1 MANGL
6 AWGTAAKI
14 AAREMRHSRGKFLFV
29 VLSVAIGVAAL
40 TGVRGFSASFRAT
53 LLDRARSI
61 MAADLAA
68 KSIQQ
73 TTPEEMKGLEGIRA
87 SGVEMTTVTE
97 MMSMAAPPQSMMPL
111 LVSLKAVDP
120 ALYPF
125 YGEISLAP
133 AMSLKTALGPGSV
146 AVGDDLLLRTGLHVG
161 DDVRVGGK
169 LFRIAATVVDE
180 PDRLSGNF
188 EAGPRVLISRA
199 ALDATGLLAPG
210 NHATERVLF
219 KLPPPT
225 DGRPVSDAAV
235 AALKTKIA
243 ALLPEAQVTD
253 YRETN
258 PSLTEGLDRAT
269 SLLSLMSLVALVLGA
284 VGVAMAMRA
293 HLQQR
298 LDTIAIMKSLGARSG
313 QIMKIYLLQTLLL
326 GLAGGLLGVL
336 LGVAV
341 QLAFPMVLGKLINVP
356 TELHLQWRAI
366 FTGLGAGILTTL
378 LFTLPPLL
386 DIRGIRPS
394 LILRRD
400 TESDFGDDGGLSLAR
415 RVLGRLPWVALAL
428 VVTMVSVVVVGRHW
442 PGHSLELLLEG
453 ICLFAAAGFGPAIWS
468 WVRRKP
474 VQAGSFLLILAGI
487 ALIATTLSDSAE
499 VGRVFSVGLVIVL
512 LVLLL
517 LRRQPGRQRTRLHLP
532 SALRHGLANLYR
544 PGNPSAALLAALG
557 MGVMQIMLVFLV
569 QRAVVNELHITS
581 APNLPNVFLVDIA
594 NSEID
599 GIQRVLKAQPGVTTQ
614 PELVPMVGARVE
626 AIDGVTAAEAR
637 AKADEE
643 RAQEQAQGTPRNVR
657 RRRMPRSVNLTW
669 AEDVPVGTKVV
680 AGEWWKAGE
689 RGPELAIS
697 QQEADWLGV
706 KLGSTITFA
715 VEDQQIAATVVAL
728 TKDDGRHLFGRAQF
742 TLPKAALDGLPVVW
756 SGGVHVTPERV
767 GELQRAL
774 YAAYPTVTVINVA
787 QAMETVRAVV
797 IQITYVIQF
806 LAAFS
811 IFAGVVILASSIAGT
826 KYRRIREVVVL
837 KTLGATR
844 GRIAAIFSIEFAV
857 LGLVAGVVGIGFA
870 NLITRTILHQMNV
883 AYQAQLLL
891 NFSALAGVAALTVA
905 TGWMASYRILEQ
917 KPLEVLREE

>member
-1 MANGL
+1 MASGL

-14 AAREMRHSRGKFLFV
+14 AAREMRSSRGKFLFV
-29 VLSVAIGVAAL
+29 ILSVAIGVAAL
-40 TGVRGFSASFRAT
+40 TGVRGFSASFRET

-61 MAADLAA
+61 MAADLGARTN
-68 KSIQQ
+68 QQ
-73 TTPEEMKGLEGIRA
+73 PTTEQQKALDEIRA
-87 SGVEMTTVTE
+87 TGVEMTTVTE
-97 MMSMAAPPQSMMPL
+97 MMSMAASPSAMNPL

-125 YGEISLAP
+125 YGEITLAP

-146 AVGDDLLLRTGLHVG
+146 AVGDDLLLRTGLRVG
-161 DDVRVGGK
+161 DNVRVGGQT
-169 LFRIAATVVDE
+169 FRIAATVVDE

-199 ALDATGLLAPG
+199 SLDTTGLLAPG
-210 NHATERVLF
+210 NHATERLLF
-219 KLPPPT
+219 EMPPPG
-225 DGRPVSDAAV
+225 DGRPVSDTAV

-243 ALLPEAQVTD
+243 ALLPEAQITD

-336 LGVAV
+336 LGIAV
-341 QLAFPMVLGKLINVP
+341 QLAFPLVLGKLINVP
-356 TELHLQWRAI
+356 TQLHLQPRAI
-366 FTGLGAGILTTL
+366 LTGLGAGLLTTL

-386 DIRGIRPS
+386 DIRGVRPN
-394 LILRRD
+394 LILRRAVED
-400 TESDFGDDGGLSLAR
+400 NDDPFIAALWKKITKNIAQILATALILGGL
-415 RVLGRLPWVALAL
+415 VAIAMAL
-428 VVTMVSVVVVGRHW
+428 SDSVVVGRW
-442 PGHSLELLLEG
+442 
-453 ICLFAAAGFGPAIWS
+453 
-468 WVRRKP
+468 
-474 VQAGSFLLILAGI
+474 
-487 ALIATTLSDSAE
+487 
-499 VGRVFSVGLVIVL
+499 FSVGLVGVL
-512 LVLLL
+512 LVLLAASAVVL
-517 LRRQPGRQRTRLHLP
+517 SGLKFFLNRTRLHLP

-557 MGVMQIMLVFLV
+557 MGVMQIMTVYLV

-581 APNLPNVFLVDIA
+581 MPNLPNVFLVDIA
-594 NSEID
+594 NTEID
-599 GIQRVLKAQPGVTTQ
+599 GMRALLKTQPGVTTQ
-614 PELVPMVGARVE
+614 PELLPLVSARVLT
-626 AIDGVTAAEAR
+626 IDGMTTAEAR
-637 AKADEE
+637 AEAAAKAEE
-643 RAQEQAQGTPRNVR
+643 AGSEPAQGRGPAQGRQR
-657 RRRMPRSVNLTW
+657 SPGRRMQRGVNLTW
-669 AEDVPVGTKVV
+669 AEDMPPGTTVV
-680 AGEWWKAGE
+680 EGAWWKAGE
-689 RGPELAIS
+689 RRPELAIA
-697 QQEADWLGV
+697 QQQAVRMGV

-715 VEDQQIAATVVAL
+715 AQDQQIAATVVAL
-728 TKDDGRHLFGRAQF
+728 TTADGRHAFSRAEY

-756 SGGVHVTPERV
+756 SGGVHVDPAKV

-787 QAMETVRAVV
+787 QTMETVRAVV

-844 GRIAAIFSIEFAV
+844 GQIATIFSIEFAV

-870 NLITRTILHQMNV
+870 NLIVRTILQQMNV
-883 AYQAQLLL
+883 AYKAQLLL
-891 NFSALAGVAALTVA
+891 NFTALAGVAALTVL
-905 TGWMASYRILEQ
+905 TGWMASHRILEQ

>member
-14 AAREMRHSRGKFLFV
+14 AAREMRHTRGKFLFV
-29 VLSVAIGVAAL
+29 ILSVAIGVAAL

-68 KSIQQ
+68 RTNEQP
-73 TTPEEMKGLEGIRA
+73 TPNEMKSLEEIRA
-87 SGVEMTTVTE
+87 GGVQTTTVTE
-97 MMSMAAPPQSMMPL
+97 MMSMAASPSSMMPV

-125 YGEISLAP
+125 YGEITLAP
-133 AMSLKTALGPGSV
+133 AMSLKSALGPGSV

-161 DDVRVGGK
+161 DDVRVGGET
-169 LFRIAATVVDE
+169 FRIAATVVDE

-199 ALDATGLLAPG
+199 ALDATGLLGPG

-219 KLPPPT
+219 KLPPPS

-235 AALKTKIA
+235 AALKTNVA

-336 LGVAV
+336 MGVAV
-341 QLAFPMVLGKLINVP
+341 QLAFPLVLGKLINVP
-356 TELHLQWRAI
+356 TELHLQPRAI
-366 FTGLGAGILTTL
+366 LVGLGAGLLTTL

-386 DIRGIRPS
+386 DIRGVRPS
-394 LILRRD
+394 LILRRAVE
-400 TESDFGDDGGLSLAR
+400 ESDDPF
-415 RVLGRLPWVALAL
+415 
-428 VVTMVSVVVVGRHW
+428 
-442 PGHSLELLLEG
+442 
-453 ICLFAAAGFGPAIWS
+453 IAAVWKKITKNMAQIIAT
-468 WVRRKP
+468 V
-474 VQAGSFLLILAGI
+474 LILAGI
-487 ALIATTLSDSAE
+487 AAIAMMLSDPPQ
-499 VGRVFSVGLVIVL
+499 VGKWFSVGLVGVL
-512 LVLLL
+512 LVLLAASASVL
-517 LRRQPGRQRTRLHLP
+517 WGLKFFLNRTRLHLP
-532 SALRHGLANLYR
+532 SAVRHGLANIYR

-569 QRAVVNELHITS
+569 QRAVVNELQIAS

-594 NSEID
+594 RTEID
-599 GIQRVLKAQPGVTTQ
+599 GVRALLKTQPGVTTQ
-614 PELVPMVGARVE
+614 PELLPVVSARIE
-626 AIDGVTAAEAR
+626 SIDGMTQAEAR
-637 AKADEE
+637 AKADAE
-643 RAQEQAQGTPRNVR
+643 REQARADAERDQAQGTPRNGR
-657 RRRMPRSVNLTW
+657 RRRMPRGVSLTW
-669 AEDVPVGTKVV
+669 AEAAPVGTKVV
-680 AGEWWKAGE
+680 EGAWWKAGE
-689 RGPELAIS
+689 KRPELAIS
-697 QQEADWLGV
+697 QQQAEWLGV
-706 KLGSTITFA
+706 KLGSTIVFD
-715 VEDQQIAATVVAL
+715 VQDQQIAATVVAL
-728 TKDDGRHLFGRAQF
+728 TKADGRHAYSRAEY
-742 TLPKAALDGLPVVW
+742 TLPKAVLDGLPAVW
-756 SGGVHVTPERV
+756 NGGVHVDPAKV

-774 YAAYPTVTVINVA
+774 YAAFPTVTVINVA
-787 QAMETVRAVV
+787 QALETVRAVV

-844 GRIAAIFSIEFAV
+844 GRIATIFSIEFAV

-883 AYQAQLLL
+883 AYQAHWLL
-891 NFSALAGVAALTVA
+891 NLGALAGVALLTVV
-905 TGWMASYRILEQ
+905 TGWMASHRILEQ

>member
-6 AWGTAAKI
+6 AWRTAAKI
-14 AAREMRHSRGKFLFV
+14 AAREMRHSRGKFVFV
-29 VLSVAIGVAAL
+29 ILSVAIGVAAL

-68 KSIQQ
+68 RTNEQP
-73 TTPEEMKGLEGIRA
+73 TPNEMRSLDAIGAG
-87 SGVEMTTVTE
+87 GVQMTTVTE
-97 MMSMAAPPQSMMPL
+97 MVSMAASPQSMMPV

-120 ALYPF
+120 AVYPF
-125 YGEISLAP
+125 YGEIELAP
-133 AMSLKTALGPGSV
+133 AMGLKTALGPGSV

-161 DDVRVGGK
+161 DDVRLGEQT
-169 LFRIAATVVDE
+169 FRIAATVVNE
-180 PDRLSGNF
+180 PDRLSGAF
-188 EAGPRVLISRA
+188 SAGPRVLISRA
-199 ALDATGLLAPG
+199 ALDATGLLGPG

-219 KLPPPT
+219 KLPQT
-225 DGRPVSDAAV
+225 ADGRPVTDAAV
-235 AALKTKIA
+235 ADLKTKVA

-258 PSLTEGLDRAT
+258 PSVTEGLDRAT

-293 HLQQR
+293 HLQLR

-326 GLAGGLLGVL
+326 GLAGGVLGVL
-336 LGVAV
+336 LGIAV

-356 TELHLQWRAI
+356 TELRLQPWAI
-366 FTGLGAGILTTL
+366 LTGLGAGLLTTL

-386 DIRGIRPS
+386 DIRGVRPS
-394 LILRRD
+394 LILRRAVE
-400 TESDFGDDGGLSLAR
+400 ESDDPF
-415 RVLGRLPWVALAL
+415 
-428 VVTMVSVVVVGRHW
+428 
-442 PGHSLELLLEG
+442 
-453 ICLFAAAGFGPAIWS
+453 IAAVWKKITKNMAQIIAT
-468 WVRRKP
+468 V
-474 VQAGSFLLILAGI
+474 LILAGI
-487 ALIATTLSDSAE
+487 AAIAMMLSDPPQ
-499 VGRVFSVGLVIVL
+499 VGKWFSVGLVGVL
-512 LVLLL
+512 LVLLAASASVL
-517 LRRQPGRQRTRLHLP
+517 WGLKFFLNRTRLHLP
-532 SALRHGLANLYR
+532 SAVRHGLANIYR

-569 QRAVVNELHITS
+569 QRAVVNELQIAS

-594 NSEID
+594 RTEID
-599 GIQRVLKAQPGVTTQ
+599 GVRALLKTQPGVTTQ
-614 PELVPMVGARVE
+614 PELLPVVSARIE
-626 AIDGVTAAEAR
+626 SIDGMTQAEAR
-637 AKADEE
+637 AKADAE
-643 RAQEQAQGTPRNVR
+643 REQARADAERDQAQGTPRNGR
-657 RRRMPRSVNLTW
+657 RRRMPRGVSLTW
-669 AEDVPVGTKVV
+669 AEAAPVGTKVV
-680 AGEWWKAGE
+680 EGAWWKAGE
-689 RGPELAIS
+689 KRPELAIS
-697 QQEADWLGV
+697 QQQAEWLGV
-706 KLGSTITFA
+706 KLGSTIVFD
-715 VEDQQIAATVVAL
+715 VQDQQIAATVVAL
-728 TKDDGRHLFGRAQF
+728 TKADGRHAYSRAEY
-742 TLPKAALDGLPVVW
+742 TLPKAVLDGLPAVW
-756 SGGVHVTPERV
+756 NGGVHVDPAKV

-774 YAAYPTVTVINVA
+774 YAAFPTVTVINVA
-787 QAMETVRAVV
+787 QALETVRAVV

-844 GRIAAIFSIEFAV
+844 GRIATIFSIEFAV

-883 AYQAQLLL
+883 AYQAHWLL
-891 NFSALAGVAALTVA
+891 NLGALAGVALLTVV
-905 TGWMASYRILEQ
+905 TGWMASHRILEQ

>member
-1 MANGL
+1 M
-6 AWGTAAKI
+6 
-14 AAREMRHSRGKFLFV
+14 
-29 VLSVAIGVAAL
+29 
-40 TGVRGFSASFRAT
+40 
-53 LLDRARSI
+53 
-61 MAADLAA
+61 
-68 KSIQQ
+68 
-73 TTPEEMKGLEGIRA
+73 
-87 SGVEMTTVTE
+87 
-97 MMSMAAPPQSMMPL
+97 
-111 LVSLKAVDP
+111 
-120 ALYPF
+120 
-125 YGEISLAP
+125 
-133 AMSLKTALGPGSV
+133 
-146 AVGDDLLLRTGLHVG
+146 
-161 DDVRVGGK
+161 
-169 LFRIAATVVDE
+169 
-180 PDRLSGNF
+180 
-188 EAGPRVLISRA
+188 
-199 ALDATGLLAPG
+199 
-210 NHATERVLF
+210 
-219 KLPPPT
+219 
-225 DGRPVSDAAV
+225 SDAAV

-341 QLAFPMVLGKLINVP
+341 QLAFPLVLGKLINVP

-366 FTGLGAGILTTL
+366 VTGLGAGLLTTL

-386 DIRGIRPS
+386 DIRGVRPS
-394 LILRRD
+394 LILRRAVED
-400 TESDFGDDGGLSLAR
+400 NDDPFIAA
-415 RVLGRLPWVALAL
+415 VWKKITKNAAQIVATAVILG
-428 VVTMVSVVVVGRHW
+428 
-442 PGHSLELLLEG
+442 
-453 ICLFAAAGFGPAIWS
+453 
-468 WVRRKP
+468 
-474 VQAGSFLLILAGI
+474 GI
-487 ALIATTLSDSAE
+487 AAIATTLSDSAV
-499 VGRVFSVGLVIVL
+499 VGRVFSLGLVIVL
-512 LVLLL
+512 LVLLAASAAVL
-517 LRRQPGRQRTRLHLP
+517 WGLKFFLNRTRLHLP

-557 MGVMQIMLVFLV
+557 MGVMQIMTVYLV

-626 AIDGVTAAEAR
+626 AMDGVTAAEAR

-643 RAQEQAQGTPRNVR
+643 RAQEQAQGTPRNGR

-669 AEDVPVGTKVV
+669 SEAVPVGTKVV

-697 QQEADWLGV
+697 QQEAQWLDV

-844 GRIAAIFSIEFAV
+844 GRIATIFSIEFAV

-870 NLITRTILHQMNV
+870 NLITRTLLHQMNV
-883 AYQAQLLL
+883 AYKAQLLL
-891 NFSALAGVAALTVA
+891 NFSALMGVAALTVA
-905 TGWMASYRILEQ
+905 TGWVASHKILQQ

>member
-29 VLSVAIGVAAL
+29 ILSVAIGVAAL

-73 TTPEEMKGLEGIRA
+73 TTPEELKGLEGIRA
-87 SGVEMTTVTE
+87 DGVQMTTVTE
-97 MMSMAAPPQSMMPL
+97 MMSMAASPQSMMPL

-125 YGEISLAP
+125 YGEIELAP
-133 AMSLKTALGPGSV
+133 AMGLKTALGPGSV

-188 EAGPRVLISRA
+188 EAGPRVLISRE

-219 KLPPPT
+219 KLPPPS

-243 ALLPEAQVTD
+243 ALLPEAQITD

-341 QLAFPMVLGKLINVP
+341 QLAFPSVLGRLINVP
-356 TELHLQWRAI
+356 TELHMQWRAI
-366 FTGLGAGILTTL
+366 FTGLGAGLLTTL

-386 DIRGIRPS
+386 DIRGVRPS
-394 LILRRD
+394 LILRRAVED
-400 TESDFGDDGGLSLAR
+400 NDDPFIAA
-415 RVLGRLPWVALAL
+415 VWKKITKNAAQIVATAVILG
-428 VVTMVSVVVVGRHW
+428 
-442 PGHSLELLLEG
+442 
-453 ICLFAAAGFGPAIWS
+453 
-468 WVRRKP
+468 
-474 VQAGSFLLILAGI
+474 GI
-487 ALIATTLSDSAE
+487 AAIATTLSDSAV
-499 VGRVFSVGLVIVL
+499 VGRVFSLGLVIVL
-512 LVLLL
+512 LVLLAASAAVL
-517 LRRQPGRQRTRLHLP
+517 WGLKFFLNRTRLHLP

-626 AIDGVTAAEAR
+626 AMDGVTAAEAR
-637 AKADEE
+637 E
-643 RAQEQAQGTPRNVR
+643 RADAERGQAQAQGTPRNGR

-669 AEDVPVGTKVV
+669 AEAVPVGTKVV

-697 QQEADWLGV
+697 QQEAQWLGV

-715 VEDQQIAATVVAL
+715 VEDKQIAATVVAL
-728 TKDDGRHLFGRAQF
+728 TKDDGQHLFGRAQF

-844 GRIAAIFSIEFAV
+844 GRIATIFSIEFAV

-891 NFSALAGVAALTVA
+891 NFSALAGVAMLTVA
-905 TGWMASYRILEQ
+905 TGWMASHRILEQ

>member
-29 VLSVAIGVAAL
+29 ILSVAIGVAAL

-87 SGVEMTTVTE
+87 SGVQMTTVTE

-133 AMSLKTALGPGSV
+133 AMGLKTALGPGSV
-146 AVGDDLLLRTGLHVG
+146 AVGDDLLLRLGLHVG
-161 DDVRVGGK
+161 DEVRVGGK

-188 EAGPRVLISRA
+188 EAGPRVLISRE

-219 KLPPPT
+219 KLPPPG

-235 AALKTKIA
+235 ADLKAKVA

-298 LDTIAIMKSLGARSG
+298 LDTIAVMKSLGARSG
-313 QIMKIYLLQTLLL
+313 QIVKIYLLQTLLL

-341 QLAFPMVLGKLINVP
+341 QLAFPSVLGKLINVP
-356 TELHLQWRAI
+356 TELHMQWRAI
-366 FTGLGAGILTTL
+366 FTGLGAGMLTTL

-386 DIRGIRPS
+386 DIRGVRPS
-394 LILRRD
+394 LILRRAVED
-400 TESDFGDDGGLSLAR
+400 SDDPFIAAVWKKISKNAAQI
-415 RVLGRLPWVALAL
+415 VATAVILG
-428 VVTMVSVVVVGRHW
+428 
-442 PGHSLELLLEG
+442 
-453 ICLFAAAGFGPAIWS
+453 
-468 WVRRKP
+468 
-474 VQAGSFLLILAGI
+474 GI
-487 ALIATTLSDSAE
+487 AAIATTLSDSAV
-499 VGRVFSVGLVIVL
+499 VGRVFSLGLVIVL
-512 LVLLL
+512 LVLLAASAAVL
-517 LRRQPGRQRTRLHLP
+517 WGLKFFLNRTRLHLP

-569 QRAVVNELHITS
+569 QRAVVNELHIAS

-626 AIDGVTAAEAR
+626 AMDGVTAAEAR
-637 AKADEE
+637 E
-643 RAQEQAQGTPRNVR
+643 RADAEREQAQAQGTPRNGR

-669 AEDVPVGTKVV
+669 AEAVPVGTKVV
-680 AGEWWKAGE
+680 SGEWWKAGE

-697 QQEADWLGV
+697 QQEAQWLGV
-706 KLGSTITFA
+706 KLGSTITFG

-728 TKDDGRHLFGRAQF
+728 TKDDGQHLFGRAQF

-844 GRIAAIFSIEFAV
+844 GRIATIFSIEFAV

-870 NLITRTILHQMNV
+870 NLIARTILHQMNV

-891 NFSALAGVAALTVA
+891 NFSALAGVAALTVV
-905 TGWMASYRILEQ
+905 TGWMASHRILEQ

>member
-29 VLSVAIGVAAL
+29 ILSVAIGVAAL

-73 TTPEEMKGLEGIRA
+73 TTPEELKGLEGIRA
-87 SGVEMTTVTE
+87 DGVQMTTVTE
-97 MMSMAAPPQSMMPL
+97 MMSMAASPQSMMPL

-125 YGEISLAP
+125 YGEIELAP
-133 AMSLKTALGPGSV
+133 AMGLKTALGPGSV

-188 EAGPRVLISRA
+188 EAGPRVLISRE

-219 KLPPPT
+219 KLPPPS

-243 ALLPEAQVTD
+243 ALLPEAQITD

-341 QLAFPMVLGKLINVP
+341 QLAFPSVLGRLINVP
-356 TELHLQWRAI
+356 TELHMQWRAI
-366 FTGLGAGILTTL
+366 FTGLGAGLLTTL

-386 DIRGIRPS
+386 DIRGVRPS
-394 LILRRD
+394 LILRRAVED
-400 TESDFGDDGGLSLAR
+400 NDDPFIAA
-415 RVLGRLPWVALAL
+415 VWKKITKNAAQIVATAVILG
-428 VVTMVSVVVVGRHW
+428 
-442 PGHSLELLLEG
+442 
-453 ICLFAAAGFGPAIWS
+453 
-468 WVRRKP
+468 
-474 VQAGSFLLILAGI
+474 GI
-487 ALIATTLSDSAE
+487 AAIATTLSDSAV
-499 VGRVFSVGLVIVL
+499 VGRVFSLGLVIVL
-512 LVLLL
+512 LVLLAASAAVL
-517 LRRQPGRQRTRLHLP
+517 WGLKFFLNRTRLHLP

-626 AIDGVTAAEAR
+626 AMDGVTAAEAR
-637 AKADEE
+637 E
-643 RAQEQAQGTPRNVR
+643 RADAEREQAQAQGTPRNGR

-669 AEDVPVGTKVV
+669 AEAVPVGTKVV
-680 AGEWWKAGE
+680 SGEWWKAGE

-697 QQEADWLGV
+697 QQEAQWLGV
-706 KLGSTITFA
+706 KLGSTITFG

-728 TKDDGRHLFGRAQF
+728 TKDDGQHLFGRAQF

-844 GRIAAIFSIEFAV
+844 GRIATIFSIEFAV

-891 NFSALAGVAALTVA
+891 NFSALAGVAMLTVA
-905 TGWMASYRILEQ
+905 TGWMASHRILEQ